1 MEYINNQF
9 PILFSTRR
17 QRDKETRHLSPLHSC
32 IVFLLIKLYVPPSRC
47 RILALSPCFYNYIDP
62 LRVVAFS
69 HCLLASKTISTPF
82 ALSHSRIVSLLLNL
96 YLPPSRCR
104 ILASSPCFWNYI
116 YLLRVVAFSHCLLA
130 SGTIYTSFA
139 LSLCF

>member
-1 MEYINNQF
+1 VEYINNQF

-82 ALSHSRIVSLLLNL
+82 ALSHSRIVSLLLEL
-96 YLPPSRCR
+96 YLPPSHCR
-104 ILASSPCFWNYI
+104 IVSPS
-116 YLLRVVAFSHCLLA
+116 LLLKLHLHPLLLV
-130 SGTIYTSFA
+130 A
-139 LSLCF
+139 LSQGSLKEPENLKISSVM